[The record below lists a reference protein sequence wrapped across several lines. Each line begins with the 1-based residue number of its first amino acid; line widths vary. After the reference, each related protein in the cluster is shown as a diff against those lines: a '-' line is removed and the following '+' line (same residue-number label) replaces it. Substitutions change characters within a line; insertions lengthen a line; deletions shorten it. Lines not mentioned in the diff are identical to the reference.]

1 MQSGDRHRVP
11 IDAIVSGL
19 QGRIKQLCAELLPA
33 GVDDGAEYSV
43 GSLAGEAGQSCKIH
57 VRPGPKAGVWCDF
70 STGEVGDAL
79 DLVRA
84 VLFSNDRDKVNTIKW
99 ARQWLGFGGEGVSP
113 EIQRRAVAQANARRA
128 EAEREELRRRRRAQA
143 LYLGGAEIKGTPAAD
158 YLAGRK
164 IDMAKIGHW
173 PGSLKFVPRLDAWE
187 RREGQKDPVKVGA
200 FPAMVA
206 SIVAPDGQ
214 QTAAHRTYLHPTDYA
229 AGRKAPIKD
238 AKKTFGTYVG
248 GCIRLFKPIL
258 ETGKRAPT
266 LAAAPEGAMA
276 AISEGIEDGM
286 TYAMLDRSRYILA
299 AVSLSNMGALWLP
312 DTIRDVLIVG
322 QNDDKQEAVD
332 ALDRAMQRF
341 VAQGR
346 TVRLFKP
353 PSGFKDINDL
363 VAGKRSPIP
372 SAPNADIAAPARG
385 DADLPVQP
393 SPSAMLPADGGS
405 FEGDRA

>member
-1 MQSGDRHRVP
+1 MTAPVRVP
-11 IDAIVSGL
+11 LDAIVSGL
-19 QGRIKQLCAELLPA
+19 QGRIRQLCAELLPN
-33 GVDDGAEYSV
+33 GVDDGAEYSI
-43 GSLAGEAGQSCKIH
+43 GSLAGEPGQSCKIH

-79 DLVRA
+79 DLVRF
-84 VLFSNDRDKVNTIKW
+84 VLFSNDRDKVNAIKW
-99 ARQWLGFGGEGVSP
+99 SKQWLGFGGEGVSP
-113 EIQRRAVAQANARRA
+113 EIQRRAVAQAKARRA
-128 EAEREELRRRRRAQA
+128 DAEREELRRRKRAQA
-143 LYLGGAEIKGTPAAD
+143 LYLGGVEIKGTPAAD

-164 IDMAKIGHW
+164 IDFAKIGHW
-173 PGSLKFVPRLDAWE
+173 PGSLRFTPRLDAWE
-187 RREGQKDPVKVGA
+187 RREGNKDPVKVGT

-214 QTAAHRTYLHPTDYA
+214 QTAAHRTYLHPTDYG

-258 ETGKRAPT
+258 PNGRRAPT
-266 LAAAPEGAMA
+266 LKDAPDGSMV
-276 AISEGIEDGM
+276 AISEGIEDGV
-286 TYAMLDRSRYILA
+286 TYAMLDRSRYIVA

-322 QNDDKQEAVD
+322 QNDEKQEARD

-341 VAQGR
+341 IEQGR

-353 PSGFKDINDL
+353 PAGFKDINDL

-372 SAPNADIAAPARG
+372 SARNADPEALARG
-385 DADLPVQP
+385 ASVLPVQP
-393 SPSAMLPADGGS
+393 SPSATRPADGGS